1 MPGFQEQSVPEWSVD
16 TRAAQRFLARLLQEI
31 QHKNMASARTV
42 QGMNQSLLTQAQGN
56 SGAPQQ
62 QVQQQAN
69 QPGQANMAQQQ
80 AQPSMRPPE
89 PTPPPQGQYPTQWRR
104 GQV

>member
-1 MPGFQEQSVPEWSVD
+1 MPGFQGENPSWSVD
-16 TRAAQRFLARLLQEI
+16 TRAAQRFLGRLLQEI
-31 QHKNMASARTV
+31 QQKNMASSRTM
-42 QGMNQSLLTQAQGN
+42 QGVNQSLLTQAQGN

-62 QVQQQAN
+62 QVQQQSA

>member
-1 MPGFQEQSVPEWSVD
+1 MPGLQQQVPEWSVD

-31 QHKNMASARTV
+31 QQKNMASAHTL
-42 QGMNQSLLTQAQGN
+42 QGMNQSLLTQAQGS

-62 QVQQQAN
+62 QVQQQAT

-80 AQPSMRPPE
+80 SQPSMRPPE